1 MTIPFFHQFF
11 KFRKPLKR
19 IATLTSRKAL
29 ENSPHNKNLLDQQNL
44 NQEESRK
51 ESSKKEFNQILFSSA
66 PREVEES
73 RKIENPTREINKV
86 QKNRK

>member
-1 MTIPFFHQFF
+1 M
-11 KFRKPLKR
+11 
-19 IATLTSRKAL
+19 RKAL
-29 ENSPHNKNLLDQQNL
+29 ENSPHNKKLLDQQNL

-73 RKIENPTREINKV
+73 RKIENPTSEINKV